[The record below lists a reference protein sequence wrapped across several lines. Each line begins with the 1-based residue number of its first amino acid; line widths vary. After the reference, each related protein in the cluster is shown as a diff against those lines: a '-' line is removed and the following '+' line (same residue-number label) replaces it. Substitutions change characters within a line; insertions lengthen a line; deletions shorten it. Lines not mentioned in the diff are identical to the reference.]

1 MPGARLCRREREEIS
16 RGVAEGQSF
25 ASIARGLGRPTSTV
39 SREVKRNGGRD
50 KYRAWRAVAETAAR
64 CRRRRLRKL
73 LVNRPL
79 AEAVQERLEQRWSPE
94 QISCRLRSEHPDD
107 PRWWVSHET
116 IYRSLYVQ
124 GGGGLRRELTKALRS
139 GRARRIA
146 RGELRRG
153 TGRSIVGMVNI
164 SERPAE
170 ADDRAVPGHWE
181 GDLIIGARHKSQVGT
196 LVERTSRFVMLI
208 HLPGQKDAASLA
220 AGITAKILE
229 LPEHLRR
236 SLTWDQGCEMARHAD
251 ITIDAGI
258 DVFFCDPHSPWQRGT
273 NENTNG
279 LLRQYMPKS
288 TDLSIV
294 TAEQLDAIAAE
305 LNGRPRKTLGWMTPS
320 EKLAELV
327 AMDA

>member
-1 MPGARLCRREREEIS
+1 MPGARLCPREREEIS
-16 RGVAEGQSF
+16 RGVAEDKSF
-25 ASIARGLGRPTSTV
+25 AAIARGLGRPTSTV
-39 SREVKRNGGRD
+39 SREVKRNGGRER
-50 KYRAWRAVAETAAR
+50 YRCWRAESDTAAR
-64 CRRRRLRKL
+64 RRRRRLRKL
-73 LVNRPL
+73 LANRQL
-79 AEAVQERLEQRWSPE
+79 AEAVQAGLEQRWSPE
-94 QISCRLRSEHPDD
+94 QISCRLRAEHPDD

-124 GGGGLRRELTKALRS
+124 GGGGLRRELTSALRT

-146 RGELRRG
+146 HGEIRQG
-153 TGRSIVGMVNI
+153 TGPNIVGMVNI

-196 LVERTSRFVMLI
+196 LVERTTRFVMLI
-208 HLPGQKDAASLA
+208 HLPGPKDAATLA
-220 AGITAKILE
+220 AGITKKIMD
-229 LPEHLRR
+229 LPDHLRR
-236 SLTWDQGCEMARHAD
+236 SLAWDQGNEMARHAR
-251 ITIDAGI
+251 ITMDSGMK
-258 DVFFCDPHSPWQRGT
+258 VYFCDPRSPWQRGT

-288 TDLSIV
+288 TDLSV
-294 TAEQLDAIAAE
+294 LNAEDLDRIAAE

-327 AMDA
+327 AMDP